1 MKQGVHRS
9 ELAQALSLADVAIIC
24 HRDDLDWDPEELTR
38 FKDGDKIMVCNSNAQ
53 IVDMVC
59 AVVESGDR
67 VVMMSNGNF
76 DGLRD
81 LLNARL
87 N

>member
-9 ELAQALSLADVAIIC
+9 ELAQALSLADVAIIRR
-24 HRDDLDWDPEELTR
+24 RDDLDWDPEELTHL
-38 FKDGDKIMVCNSNAQ
+38 KDGDKIRVCNSNAQ
-53 IVDMVC
+53 IVDTVC
-59 AVVESGDR
+59 GVVKSGDR

-81 LLNARL
+81 LLAARL